1 MSSMYLKVHRVP
13 GEGEVVA
20 ICDRELLNRTLRHG
34 GVDVRITGGFFGDRL
49 VDEEEAREALR
60 SAGNINLFGRRSLR
74 LACDLGLLSES
85 DCLMIEDV
93 PHAQVYLL

>member
-1 MSSMYLKVHRVP
+1 MYLKVHRVP

-34 GVDVRITGGFFGDRL
+34 DVDVPIAGTFFGDRL
-49 VDEEEAREALR
+49 VDEKEASEALR
-60 SAGNINLFGRRSLR
+60 SAGNINLFGCRSFR
-74 LACDLGLLSES
+74 LACDLGLLGEL

-93 PHAQVYLL
+93 PHAQVYRI